1 MAVAALALAVLLL
14 WQSSPMAELTQ
25 FEIALPDD
33 VNIARD
39 GRFLFP
45 VLITNTRAPF
55 TVVVNWQAMLT
66 R

>member
-1 MAVAALALAVLLL
+1 
-14 WQSSPMAELTQ
+14 MAELTQ